1 MKVLPISQPTLSE
14 QHTEAAEQVQ
24 VRVIQTTDT
33 APIQPSVYA
42 QRLERQLAQATVVE
56 PAQIRPETPPSVR
69 VCKNVLHSMALVC
82 GALFVPSFAFVF
94 LGPIGLVAPAALLAT
109 ATACV
114 VFAGKPTEEMEQA
127 RAVRRVAMQEYDPR

>member
-24 VRVIQTTDT
+24 VRVIQPTDT

-56 PAQIRPETPPSVR
+56 PAQIRPETPPAVR

-82 GALFVPSFAFVF
+82 GALFVPSFALVF